1 MLNLRQYQ
9 DKTKKAVM
17 DYAALYNVNSLLGRI
32 DANPKIAKNAKNNAL
47 TVPLHLA
54 PASLS
59 GHNVC
64 ASASAGCI
72 KACIHY
78 QGNPAYMPQKDKS
91 RIARTK
97 LYFANRALFI
107 EILRREIKLH
117 ISRAG
122 KLGMDPAVRLNA
134 TSDIRWENIVYHLG
148 DRQALTLFREF
159 PNVQFY
165 DYTAH
170 ANRRKIPANYHLTFS
185 LKENNHEKAIEAF
198 NNGLNV
204 AVVFDTKRGQQLP
217 ESFKLTVEKVGE
229 IHAPIIDGD
238 LTDYRPADGLSVIV
252 GLRAKGNTGK
262 TDKTGFVNYGG
273 AKNAHVIKH
282 EAQTLENWI
291 RIA

>member
-1 MLNLRQYQ
+1 MQ
-9 DKTKKAVM
+9 
-17 DYAALYNVNSLLGRI
+17 YAALYNVNSLLGRI

-72 KACIHY
+72 AACLHKS
-78 QGNPAYMPQKDKS
+78 GNPAYMAQKEKS

-117 ISRAG
+117 VARAG
-122 KLGMDPAVRLNA
+122 KIGMQAAVRLNA
-134 TSDIRWENIVYHLG
+134 TSDLRFENIIYHLG
-148 DRQALTLFREF
+148 DNKALTLFSEF
-159 PNVQFY
+159 KNVQFY

-170 ANRRKIPANYHLTFS
+170 ANRRNIPANYHLTFS
-185 LKENNHEKAIEAF
+185 LKEDNHAKAIQAF

-204 AVVFDTKRGQQLP
+204 AVVFDTKRGHKLP
-217 ESFKLTVEKVGE
+217 ESLKLTVENVGE
-229 IHAPIIDGD
+229 IHAPVIDGD
-238 LTDYRPADGLSVIV
+238 LTDYRPADGMAVIV
-252 GLRAKGNTGK
+252 GLRAKGQSGK

-273 AKNAHVIKH
+273 AKNAHVIVH
-282 EAQTLENWI
+282 AAETLENWI
-291 RIA
+291 RLA